1 MTYSNFHGYKALA
14 DIENT
19 YSKSTLDED
28 LPVAYKYFKGT
39 SLLLFSVFLASSLHK
54 KYIKSHNDYLAH
66 NTVHFVFWRSLVQRQ
81 FHRICMV
88 TRFFSVRYIS
98 LKVRFYSVMLT
109 RTLNKLEVLTQLFS
123 FLCFVVIFRL
133 SLVGV
138 VFEGISMLANALLLW
153 SYCSASSGP

>member
-1 MTYSNFHGYKALA
+1 MHTKPLL
-14 DIENT
+14 T
-19 YSKSTLDED
+19 SKTHTVNQ
-28 LPVAYKYFKGT
+28 PVMKICLWLT
-39 SLLLFSVFLASSLHK
+39 SILKVRVLLFSVFLASSLHK
-54 KYIKSHNDYLAH
+54 KYIKSHNDYLVH
-66 NTVHFVFWRSLVQRQ
+66 STVHFVFWRSPVQRQ

-88 TRFFSVRYIS
+88 TRFSSVRYIS

-138 VFEGISMLANALLLW
+138 VFEGISMLANAPLLW
-153 SYCSASSGP
+153 SYCSVSSGP